1 MEQNK
6 KRKRRYIKQQA
17 VKIEHPGRPAGLAKT
32 RKIQR
37 TERDR
42 EIQFLKLCSQIRLE
56 DFKKDRAENQRNSRR
71 LKR

>member
-1 MEQNK
+1 MEQIK
-6 KRKRRYIKQQA
+6 KRKRRYVKKQA
-17 VKIEHPGRPAGLAKT
+17 VKIEHPGRPAGLTRT

-42 EIQFLKLCSQIRLE
+42 EIQFLKLCAQIRLN
-56 DFKKDRAENQRNSRR
+56 DFKQERAETQRNERR